1 VTATVAIVGGGPVG
15 LYLALALLHE
25 GIEPKVFER
34 GDLPRARGS
43 RSIGIHP
50 PSIELFDE
58 LGLGESFLARATL
71 VRRGLA
77 FGERGSIGDVSF
89 DRCPGPHRFVA
100 TLEQWKTE
108 AWLREA
114 LLARAPGA
122 LVAPSLV
129 EGVREES
136 DGVTLALTAPDGST
150 RTSSFTA
157 VVGADGKRSVV
168 RGAIDAS
175 FDGATYDGEYAMA
188 DGPDTTSFGDDAA
201 VFLTRDGLVE
211 SFPLPG
217 RRRRWVVRR
226 DQSSV
231 PPSVEEIVAIALA
244 RAHQTLDASTLE
256 APSAFRAEHRLA
268 SRLARGR
275 IALVGDAA
283 HIVSP
288 IGGQGMNLGWI
299 GARSVARVL
308 GRELS
313 RGRDPSAALERDAAR
328 RAIEARTATR
338 RAEMNMW
345 LGRPTPRS
353 AARASVVRTL
363 LTLPISHLLARAFT
377 MRALGLGF

>member
-1 VTATVAIVGGGPVG
+1 VSAQVAIVGGGPVG
-15 LYLALALLHE
+15 LYLALALVHE
-25 GIEPKVFER
+25 GVEPRVFER
-34 GDLPRARGS
+34 ADVSRERGS

-71 VRRGLA
+71 VRRGIA
-77 FGERGSIGDVSF
+77 FDERGAIGDVSF

-114 LLARAPGA
+114 LRERAPGA
-122 LVAPSLV
+122 LEPRARV
-129 EGVREES
+129 ESVRQENG
-136 DGVTLALTAPDGST
+136 GVTIALGTPDGST
-150 RTSSFTA
+150 QTASFAA

-168 RGAIDAS
+168 RDAIGAS

-226 DQSSV
+226 QECGS
-231 PPSVEEIVAIALA
+231 PPSVEELVAIVGA
-244 RAHQTLDASTLE
+244 RAHQTLDPSTLD

-268 SRLARGR
+268 SRLALGR

-283 HIVSP
+283 HVVSP

-308 GRELS
+308 GDELS
-313 RGRDPSAALERDAAR
+313 RGRDPSAALARDAVQRTIA
-328 RAIEARTATR
+328 ARTATR

-353 AARASVVRTL
+353 AVRASVVHSL
-363 LTLPISHLLARAFT
+363 LALPTSHLLARAFT

>member
-1 VTATVAIVGGGPVG
+1 MTATVAIVGGGPVG

-25 GIEPKVFER
+25 GIEPRVFER
-34 GDLPRARGS
+34 ADASRARGS

-58 LGLGESFLARATL
+58 LGLGASFLARATR
-71 VRRGLA
+71 VRRGIA
-77 FGERGSIGDVSF
+77 FGESGSIGDVSF

-108 AWLREA
+108 AWLRAA
-114 LLARAPGA
+114 LLERAPNA
-122 LVAPSLV
+122 LVSPAHV
-129 EGVREES
+129 GEVRREHGS
-136 DGVTLALTAPDGST
+136 VTIFFTSPQGTLGTA
-150 RTSSFTA
+150 SFA
-157 VVGADGKRSVV
+157 AAVGADGKRSVV
-168 RGAIDAS
+168 RRAIGAS

-226 DQSSV
+226 DERGGA
-231 PPSVEEIVAIALA
+231 PSVEEIVEIVLA
-244 RAHQTLDASTLE
+244 RAHQPLDPATLE

-268 SRLARGR
+268 SRLALGR

-313 RGRDPSAALERDAAR
+313 CGRDPSAALERDATR

-345 LGRPTPRS
+345 LGRPTRRS
-353 AARASVVRTL
+353 ATRANLVRSL
-363 LTLPISHLLARAFT
+363 LALPTSHLLARAFT
-377 MRALGLGF
+377 MRALGLGL